1 MTALRG
7 LVLAFLMLSAAG
19 PAFAAPTVAAA
30 PRALDAL
37 IADYESWTLS
47 DDPFEAGRRG
57 DRDALA
63 RLPDPTPAAD
73 ARRRAAL
80 SGFRERLARIPAS
93 RLGPEAALNRDFLDW
108 TLSRR
113 LASLDFDEARMPFS
127 SDGGFDQTLGYVAG
141 GLPMRSEADARAWIA
156 RLRALPAYYDAHVA
170 NARRGAKAGFT
181 QPRPTVLQVLERARR
196 AADLSPE
203 ADPLLAPLAR
213 LPADLPQPLREAL
226 LADGRKALEEGVQP
240 ARRRF
245 VAFLETEYLPAAR
258 PELGAR
264 SLPGG
269 EAYYRWLAAD
279 HTTTALTPDQIH
291 QIGLD
296 EVARIRREMDGV
308 MAETGFKGDF
318 PAFLALLRSDPRFY
332 ARSREELLEKAS
344 RIAKRID
351 NELPAWFATL
361 PRLTYG
367 VRPVPADIEETY
379 TTGRYFGGSAARG
392 VSGGYMV
399 NTSRLDQRPLYE
411 LPALTLHEA
420 VPGHHLQIALAEE
433 AAGVPDFR
441 RNADVTAF
449 TEGWGLYAEKLGG
462 EMGIYR
468 DPWERFGRL
477 SYEMW
482 RACRLVA
489 DTGIHWKGW
498 SLGQARACFTDN
510 SALSPLNIE
519 VELARY
525 VSWPGQALAYK
536 VGEMRIVALRETAR
550 RELGDRF
557 DIRRFHDAVLLA
569 GPLPLDMLEARIKGW
584 IEAERRRD

>member
-1 MTALRG
+1 MAALRG
-7 LVLAFLMLSAAG
+7 LVLAFLFLAAAG
-19 PAFAAPTVAAA
+19 AAFAAPTAS
-30 PRALDAL
+30 RTLDAL
-37 IADYESWTLS
+37 IADYEAWTLS

-57 DRDALA
+57 DLDALS
-63 RLPDPTPAAD
+63 RLPDATPAAD

-80 SGFRERLARIPAS
+80 SGFRDRLARIPAS
-93 RLGPEAALNRDFLDW
+93 RLGPEATLNRDFLDW

-226 LADGRKALEEGVQP
+226 LADGRRALAEGVQP

-279 HTTTALTPDQIH
+279 HTTTALAPDQIH

-498 SLGQARACFTDN
+498 SLEQARACFTDN

-536 VGEMRIVALRETAR
+536 VGEMRIVALRESAR

-569 GPLPLDMLEARIKGW
+569 GPLPLDMLEARIKAW
-584 IEAERRRD
+584 TAAERRRD

>member
-1 MTALRG
+1 MAALRG
-7 LVLAFLMLSAAG
+7 LVLAFLFLAAAY
-19 PAFAAPTVAAA
+19 PAFAAPTAS
-30 PRALDAL
+30 RTLEAL
-37 IADYESWTLS
+37 ISDYEAWTLS

-80 SGFRERLARIPAS
+80 SGFRDRLLRIPAS
-93 RLGPEAALNRDFLDW
+93 RLGPAAALNRDFLDW

-181 QPRPTVLQVLERARR
+181 QPRPTVVQVLERARR

-226 LADGRKALEEGVQP
+226 LADGRRALAEGVQP

-245 VAFLETEYLPAAR
+245 VAFLESEYLPAAR
-258 PELGAR
+258 PELAAR

-291 QIGLD
+291 QVGLD

-361 PRLTYG
+361 PRLSYG
-367 VRPVPADIEETY
+367 VRPVPSDIEETY

-433 AAGVPDFR
+433 AAGVPEFR

-498 SLGQARACFTDN
+498 SLEEARACFTDN

-550 RELGDRF
+550 RELGERF

-569 GPLPLDMLEARIKGW
+569 GPLPLDMLEARLRDW
-584 IEAERRRD
+584 TRAEAARRP

>member
-1 MTALRG
+1 MPAFMKLAGLAAAL
-7 LVLAFLMLSAAG
+7 LVLATGARAETPALS
-19 PAFAAPTVAAA
+19 
-30 PRALDAL
+30 RL
-37 IADYESWTLS
+37 ISDYEAWSRA
-47 DDPFEAGRRG
+47 DDPFEAGRDG
-57 DRDALA
+57 DREALG
-63 RLPDPTPAAD
+63 RLPDPSPAAE

-80 SGFRERLARIPAS
+80 SGFRDRLKALPATLPDAED
-93 RLGPEAALNRDFLDW
+93 RLNRDFLGW
-108 TLSRR
+108 TLDRR
-113 LASLDFDEARMPFS
+113 IASIDFDESRMPFN
-127 SDGGFDQTLGYVAG
+127 SDGGFDQTLSYVAG
-141 GLPMRSEADARAWIA
+141 GTPMRTAADARAWIA
-156 RLRALPAYYDAHVA
+156 RLRAAPAYYDAQIA
-170 NARRGAKAGFT
+170 NARRGVSSGFT
-181 QPRPTVLQVLERARR
+181 QPRTTVEQVLARAR
-196 AADLSPE
+196 AAASVPVDQ
-203 ADPLLAPLAR
+203 DPLLAPLSR
-213 LPADLPQPLREAL
+213 LPASLPGAERAALKSEAE
-226 LADGRKALEEGVQP
+226 AAIRDGLQP

-245 VAFLETEYLPAAR
+245 VTFLEAEYLPAAR
-258 PELGAR
+258 PSLAAR

-269 EAYYRWLAAD
+269 EAYYRWLVAD
-279 HTTTALTPDQIH
+279 HTTTRLTPDQIH

-318 PAFLALLRSDPRFY
+318 PAFLAMLRSDPRFY
-332 ARSREELLEKAS
+332 ATSREDLMEKAS

-351 NELPAWFATL
+351 NELPGWFATL

-392 VSGGYMV
+392 VAGGYMV
-399 NTSRLDQRPLYE
+399 NTSHLDQRPLYE

-433 AAGVPDFR
+433 APGVPRFR
-441 RNADVTAF
+441 RGADVTAF

-498 SLGQARACFTDN
+498 SLEQARACFTEN
-510 SALSPLNIE
+510 SALAPLNIE

-536 VGEMRIVALRETAR
+536 VGERRIVALREAAR
-550 RELGDRF
+550 QRLGDRF
-557 DIRRFHDAVLLA
+557 DIRQFHNAVLLA
-569 GPLPLDMLEARIKGW
+569 GPLPLDMLEARIQAW
-584 IEAERRRD
+584 TEAEARRPR

>member
-1 MTALRG
+1 MVWLRG
-7 LVLAFLMLSAAG
+7 LGCAALLFLALSAA
-19 PAFAAPTVAAA
+19 PAVAAS
-30 PRALDAL
+30 PALTAL
-37 IADYESWTLS
+37 VADYEAWALS

-57 DRDALA
+57 DADALS
-63 RLPDPTPAAD
+63 RLPDPSPAAD

-80 SGFRERLARIPAS
+80 TGFRDRLAGLPAS
-93 RLGPEAALNRDFLDW
+93 LTGEDALNRDFLGW

-127 SDGGFDQTLGYVAG
+127 SDGGFDQTLGYVAA
-141 GLPMRSEADARAWIA
+141 GLPMRSAGDARAWIA
-156 RLRALPAYYDAHVA
+156 RLKALPAYYDAHIA
-170 NARRGAKAGFT
+170 SARRGARSGFT
-181 QPRPTVLQVLERARR
+181 QPRPTALQVLERAR
-196 AADLSPE
+196 AAAALEPDE
-203 ADPLLAPLAR
+203 DPLLAPLRR
-213 LPADLPQPLREAL
+213 LPADLAGTDRNAL
-226 LADGRKALEEGVQP
+226 LDEARNVLRDRVRP
-240 ARRRF
+240 ARARF
-245 VAFLETEYLPAAR
+245 VAFLETDYLPAAR
-258 PELGAR
+258 PNLAAR

-269 EAYYRWLAAD
+269 EAYYSWLVAD

-291 QIGLD
+291 QIGVD

-318 PAFLALLRSDPRFY
+318 PAFLAMLRSDPRFY

-351 NELPAWFATL
+351 DELPAWFATL

-392 VSGGYMV
+392 VAGGYMV

-433 AAGVPDFR
+433 AQSVPDFR
-441 RNADVTAF
+441 RNADITAY
-449 TEGWGLYAEKLGG
+449 TEGWALYAERLGG

-498 SLGQARACFTDN
+498 SLEEARTCFAEK

-536 VGEMRIVALRETAR
+536 IGEMRIVSLREAAE

-569 GPLPLDMLEARIKGW
+569 GPLPLDMLEARLVGW
-584 IEAERRRD
+584 IAAERQRNSTRP

>member
-1 MTALRG
+1 MAALRG
-7 LVLAFLMLSAAG
+7 LVLAFLFLAAAG
-19 PAFAAPTVAAA
+19 AAFAAPTAS
-30 PRALDAL
+30 RTLDAL
-37 IADYESWTLS
+37 IADYEAWTLS

-57 DRDALA
+57 DLDALA
-63 RLPDPTPAAD
+63 RLPDATPAAD

-80 SGFRERLARIPAS
+80 SGFRDRLARIPAS
-93 RLGPEAALNRDFLDW
+93 RLGPEATLNRDFLDW

-213 LPADLPQPLREAL
+213 LPGDLPQPLREAL
-226 LADGRKALEEGVQP
+226 LADGRRALAEGVQP

-245 VAFLETEYLPAAR
+245 VTFLETEYLPAAR
-258 PELGAR
+258 PELGAQ

-279 HTTTALTPDQIH
+279 HTTTALAPDQIH

-308 MAETGFKGDF
+308 MAETDFKGDL

-498 SLGQARACFTDN
+498 SLEQARACFTDN

-569 GPLPLDMLEARIKGW
+569 GPLPLDMLEARIKAW

>member
-1 MTALRG
+1 MAALRG
-7 LVLAFLMLSAAG
+7 LVLAFLFLAAAG
-19 PAFAAPTVAAA
+19 AAFAAPTAS
-30 PRALDAL
+30 RTLDAL
-37 IADYESWTLS
+37 IADYEAWTLS

-57 DRDALA
+57 DLDALA
-63 RLPDPTPAAD
+63 RLPDATPAAD

-80 SGFRERLARIPAS
+80 SGFRDRLARIPAS
-93 RLGPEAALNRDFLDW
+93 RLGPEATLNRDFLDW

-226 LADGRKALEEGVQP
+226 LADGRRALAEGVQP

-269 EAYYRWLAAD
+269 EAYYRWLAGD
-279 HTTTALTPDQIH
+279 HTTTALAPDQIH

-498 SLGQARACFTDN
+498 SLEQARACFTDN
-510 SALSPLNIE
+510 SALSLVNIE

-536 VGEMRIVALRETAR
+536 VGEMRIVALRESAR

-569 GPLPLDMLEARIKGW
+569 GPLPLDMLEARIKAW
-584 IEAERRRD
+584 TAAERRRD

>member
-1 MTALRG
+1 MVWLRG
-7 LVLAFLMLSAAG
+7 LGCAALLFLALAAR
-19 PAFAAPTVAAA
+19 PAAA
-30 PRALDAL
+30 ASPALDAL
-37 IADYESWTLS
+37 VADYEAWAVG

-57 DRDALA
+57 DADALS
-63 RLPDPTPAAD
+63 RLPDPSPAAD
-73 ARRRAAL
+73 ARRRTALTGFRDRLAAL
-80 SGFRERLARIPAS
+80 PAGLA
-93 RLGPEAALNRDFLDW
+93 GEDALNRDFLGW

-141 GLPMRSEADARAWIA
+141 GLPMRSEAEARSWIA
-156 RLRALPAYYDAHVA
+156 RLKALPAYYDAHIA
-170 NARRGAKAGFT
+170 NARRGARTGFT
-181 QPRPTVLQVLERARR
+181 QPRPTVLQVLERARQ
-196 AADLSPE
+196 AAALEPG
-203 ADPLLAPLAR
+203 ADPLLSPLAR
-213 LPADLPQPLREAL
+213 LPADMPAQTRDALRQEAETVL
-226 LADGRKALEEGVQP
+226 RDEVRP
-240 ARRRF
+240 ARARF
-245 VAFLETEYLPAAR
+245 VTFLETEYLPAAR
-258 PELGAR
+258 RSLSAR

-269 EAYYRWLAAD
+269 EAYYRWLVAD
-279 HTTTALTPDQIH
+279 HTTTGLSPDQIH
-291 QIGLD
+291 QVGLE
-296 EVARIRREMDGV
+296 EVARIRREMDSV

-332 ARSREELLEKAS
+332 AASREELLEKAS

-351 NELPAWFATL
+351 NELPGWFATL

-367 VRPVPADIEETY
+367 VRPVPAEIEATY
-379 TTGRYFGGSAARG
+379 TTGRYFSGSAARG
-392 VSGGYMV
+392 VAGGYMV

-441 RNADVTAF
+441 RTADVTAF

-498 SLGQARACFTDN
+498 SLEQARACFTQN

-536 VGEMRIVALRETAR
+536 IGEMRIVALREAAR
-550 RELGDRF
+550 RELGERF

-569 GPLPLDMLEARIKGW
+569 GPLPLDMLEARIRDW
-584 IEAERRRD
+584 TRTEAARRP

>member
-1 MTALRG
+1 MNRLRAW
-7 LVLAFLMLSAAG
+7 VLALVFLVT
-19 PAFAAPTVAAA
+19 AAPAAA
-30 PRALDAL
+30 LPALDAL
-37 IADYESWTLS
+37 ITDYEAWSLA

-57 DRDALA
+57 DIEALA
-63 RLPDPTPAAD
+63 RLPDPTPTAD
-73 ARRRAAL
+73 QQRRASL
-80 SGFRERLARIPAS
+80 SGFQSRLSQLPAS
-93 RLGPEAALNRDFLDW
+93 GLSEEDALNRDFLRW

-127 SDGGFDQTLGYVAG
+127 SDGGFDQTLGYVAV
-141 GLPMRSEADARAWIA
+141 GLPMRTEADARAWIS
-156 RLRALPAYYDAHVA
+156 RLKALPGYYDAHIE
-170 NARRGAKAGFT
+170 NARRGVKAGFT
-181 QPRPTVLQVLERARR
+181 QPRPTTLQVLERARR
-196 AADLSPE
+196 AADLAPDG
-203 ADPLLAPLAR
+203 DPLLAPLTR
-213 LPADLPQPLREAL
+213 LPAEVPAPL
-226 LADGRKALEEGVQP
+226 RKALLDEGRRALEEDIRP

-245 VAFLETEYLPAAR
+245 VAFLDKEYLPAAR
-258 PELGAR
+258 PALAAR

-279 HTTTALTPDQIH
+279 YTTTALTPDQIH
-291 QIGLD
+291 QIGVD

-318 PAFLALLRSDPRFY
+318 PAFLAMLRSDPRFY

-351 NELPAWFATL
+351 DELPAWFATL

-367 VRPVPADIEETY
+367 VRPVPAEIEETY

-399 NTSRLDQRPLYE
+399 NTSHLDQRPLYE

-433 AAGVPDFR
+433 VAGVPEFR

-498 SLGQARACFTDN
+498 SVDQARACFTEN

-536 VGEMRIVALRETAR
+536 VGEMRIVALREAAQ
-550 RELGDRF
+550 RELGERF

-569 GPLPLDMLEARIKGW
+569 GPMPLDMLEARIRTW
-584 IEAERRRD
+584 VSAEGPRRRQGPS

>member
-1 MTALRG
+1 MVWLRG
-7 LVLAFLMLSAAG
+7 LGCAALLFLALSAA
-19 PAFAAPTVAAA
+19 PATAAA
-30 PRALDAL
+30 SPALDAL
-37 IADYESWTLS
+37 VADYEAWALG

-57 DRDALA
+57 DADALS
-63 RLPDPTPAAD
+63 RLPDPSPAAD

-80 SGFRERLARIPAS
+80 TGFRDRLAGLPAG
-93 RLGPEAALNRDFLDW
+93 LTGEDALNRNFLRW

-141 GLPMRSEADARAWIA
+141 GLPMRSAGDARAWIA
-156 RLRALPAYYDAHVA
+156 RLKALPAYYDAHIA
-170 NARRGAKAGFT
+170 NARRGARSGFT
-181 QPRPTVLQVLERARR
+181 QPHPTTLQVLERAR
-196 AADLSPE
+196 AAAALKPDE
-203 ADPLLAPLAR
+203 DPLLAPLMK
-213 LPADLPQPLREAL
+213 LPAGLPETDRNAL
-226 LADGRKALEEGVQP
+226 LEEARGVLRDQVRP
-240 ARRRF
+240 ARARF
-245 VAFLETEYLPAAR
+245 ITFLETEYLPAAR
-258 PELGAR
+258 PSLAAR
-264 SLPGG
+264 SLPNG
-269 EAYYRWLAAD
+269 EAYYRWLVAD
-279 HTTTALTPDQIH
+279 HTTTNLTPDQIH
-291 QIGLD
+291 QVGLD
-296 EVARIRREMDGV
+296 EVARIRREMEAV

-318 PAFLALLRSDPRFY
+318 AAFLAMLRSDPRFY
-332 ARSREELLEKAS
+332 AASREELLEKAS

-367 VRPVPADIEETY
+367 VRPVPAEIEATY

-392 VSGGYMV
+392 VAGGYMV

-433 AAGVPDFR
+433 AQSVPDFR
-441 RNADVTAF
+441 RNADVTAY

-462 EMGIYR
+462 
-468 DPWERFGRL
+468 
-477 SYEMW
+477 
-482 RACRLVA
+482 
-489 DTGIHWKGW
+489 DTGIHWKSW
-498 SLGQARACFTDN
+498 SLDQARTCFAQN

-536 VGEMRIVALRETAR
+536 IGEMRIVALREAAR
-550 RELGDRF
+550 RELGERF

-569 GPLPLDMLEARIKGW
+569 GPLPLDMLEARIRDW
-584 IEAERRRD
+584 TEAERRGN

>member
-1 MTALRG
+1 MQRIGGMAFAL
-7 LVLAFLMLSAAG
+7 LVLVM
-19 PAFAAPTVAAA
+19 AAPAIAA
-30 PRALDAL
+30 PALDAL
-37 IADYESWTLS
+37 IADYEAWSLK

-57 DRDALA
+57 DRDALS

-73 ARRRAAL
+73 ARRRTAL
-80 SGFRERLARIPAS
+80 SGFRDRLS
-93 RLGPEAALNRDFLDW
+93 RLPARGLTPEEALNRDFLDW

-113 LASLDFDEARMPFS
+113 IASLDFDEARMPFS

-156 RLRALPAYYDAHVA
+156 RLKAVPAWYDAQVG
-170 NARRGAKAGFT
+170 NARRGVTSGFT

-196 AADLSPE
+196 AADLAPD
-203 ADPLLAPLAR
+203 ADPLLSPLTR
-213 LPADLPQPLREAL
+213 LPASLPAAQRQALIEEGRAALR
-226 LADGRKALEEGVQP
+226 DGVQP

-245 VAFLETEYLPAAR
+245 VAFLESEYLPAAR
-258 PELGAR
+258 PALAAR

-269 EAYYRWLAAD
+269 EAYYRWLVAD
-279 HTTTALTPDQIH
+279 HTTTSLTPDQIH

-318 PAFLALLRSDPRFY
+318 PAFLAMLRSDPRFY

-351 NELPAWFATL
+351 NDLPAWFATL

-367 VRPVPADIEETY
+367 VRPVPAEIEETY

-399 NTSRLDQRPLYE
+399 NTSHLDQRPLYE

-433 AAGVPDFR
+433 AASVPDFR

-498 SLGQARACFTDN
+498 SLEQARACFTDN
-510 SALSPLNIE
+510 SALAPLNID

-536 VGEMRIVALRETAR
+536 IGEMRIVALREAAR

-569 GPLPLDMLEARIKGW
+569 GPLPLDRLEARVRAW
-584 IEAERRRD
+584 TEAERRRD

>member
-1 MTALRG
+1 MAALRG
-7 LVLAFLMLSAAG
+7 LVLAFLFLAAAG
-19 PAFAAPTVAAA
+19 AAFAAPTAS
-30 PRALDAL
+30 RTLDAL
-37 IADYESWTLS
+37 IADYEAWTLS

-57 DRDALA
+57 DLDALS
-63 RLPDPTPAAD
+63 RLPDATPAAD

-80 SGFRERLARIPAS
+80 SGFRDRLARIPAS
-93 RLGPEAALNRDFLDW
+93 RLGPEATLNRDFLDW

-226 LADGRKALEEGVQP
+226 LADGRRALAEGVQP

-269 EAYYRWLAAD
+269 EAYYRWLAGD
-279 HTTTALTPDQIH
+279 HTTTALAPDQIH

-462 EMGIYR
+462 EIGIYR

-498 SLGQARACFTDN
+498 SLEQARACFTDN

-569 GPLPLDMLEARIKGW
+569 GPLPLDMLEARIKAW
-584 IEAERRRD
+584 TAAERRRD

>member
-1 MTALRG
+1 MVWLRG
-7 LVLAFLMLSAAG
+7 LGCAALLFLALSAA
-19 PAFAAPTVAAA
+19 PAVAT
-30 PRALDAL
+30 PALDAL
-37 IADYESWTLS
+37 VADYEAWALGE
-47 DDPFEAGRRG
+47 DPFEAGRRG
-57 DRDALA
+57 DPEALS
-63 RLPDPTPAAD
+63 RLPDPGPVAD

-80 SGFRERLARIPAS
+80 TGFRDRLASLPGGLS
-93 RLGPEAALNRDFLDW
+93 GEDALNRDFLDW

-141 GLPMRSEADARAWIA
+141 GLPMRSAGDARAWIA
-156 RLRALPAYYDAHVA
+156 RLKALPTYYDAHIA
-170 NARRGAKAGFT
+170 NARRGARSGFT
-181 QPRPTVLQVLERARR
+181 QPRTTTLQVLERAR
-196 AADLSPE
+196 AAAAVKPDE
-203 ADPLLAPLAR
+203 DPFLAPLRR
-213 LPADLPQPLREAL
+213 LPADLPGTDRNAL
-226 LADGRKALEEGVQP
+226 LEEARDVLRDQVRP
-240 ARRRF
+240 ARTRF
-245 VAFLETEYLPAAR
+245 VTFLETEYLPAAR
-258 PELGAR
+258 TSLAAR
-264 SLPGG
+264 SLPNG
-269 EAYYRWLAAD
+269 EAWYRWLVAD
-279 HTTTALTPDQIH
+279 HTTTALAPDQIH

-296 EVARIRREMDGV
+296 EVTRIRREMEAV

-332 ARSREELLEKAS
+332 ATSREALLEKAS

-433 AAGVPDFR
+433 APGIPDFR

-449 TEGWGLYAEKLGG
+449 TEGWGLYAEKLGE

-477 SYEMW
+477 SYEMG

-498 SLGQARACFTDN
+498 SLDQARTCFTQN

-536 VGEMRIVALRETAR
+536 IGEMRIVALREAAR
-550 RELGDRF
+550 RELGERF

-569 GPLPLDMLEARIKGW
+569 GPLPLDMLEARIGDW
-584 IEAERRRD
+584 TETERRRN

>member
-1 MTALRG
+1 MAALRG
-7 LVLAFLMLSAAG
+7 LVLAFLFLAAAY
-19 PAFAAPTVAAA
+19 PAFAAPTAS
-30 PRALDAL
+30 RTLEAL
-37 IADYESWTLS
+37 ISDYEAWTLS

-80 SGFRERLARIPAS
+80 SGFRDRLLRIPAS

-181 QPRPTVLQVLERARR
+181 QPRPTVVQVLERARR

-226 LADGRKALEEGVQP
+226 LADGRRALAEGVQP

-245 VAFLETEYLPAAR
+245 VAFLESEYLPAAR
-258 PELGAR
+258 PELAAR

-498 SLGQARACFTDN
+498 SLEQARACFTDN

-550 RELGDRF
+550 RELGERF

-569 GPLPLDMLEARIKGW
+569 GPLPLDMLEARLRDW
-584 IEAERRRD
+584 TRAEAARRP

>member
-1 MTALRG
+1 MMSLRG
-7 LVLAFLMLSAAG
+7 LASAGLVWLALAAG
-19 PAFAAPTVAAA
+19 PAVAAS
-30 PRALDAL
+30 PALDAL
-37 IADYESWTLS
+37 VADYQAWSLG

-57 DRDALA
+57 DQEALS
-63 RLPDPTPAAD
+63 RLPDPGPAAD

-80 SGFRERLARIPAS
+80 SAFRDRLS
-93 RLGPEAALNRDFLDW
+93 RLPAAGMSGEDALNRDFLDW

-156 RLRALPAYYDAHVA
+156 RLKALPGYYDAHIA
-170 NARRGAKAGFT
+170 NARRGVKSGFT
-181 QPRPTVLQVLERARR
+181 QPRPTTLQVLERAR
-196 AADLSPE
+196 AAAAVNPDD
-203 ADPLLAPLAR
+203 DPLLAPLRR
-213 LPADLPQPLREAL
+213 LPADLPGPNRTAL
-226 LADGRKALEEGVQP
+226 LDEARGVLRDHVRP
-240 ARRRF
+240 ARARF

-258 PELGAR
+258 QSLAAR
-264 SLPGG
+264 SLPNG
-269 EAYYRWLAAD
+269 EAWYRWLVAD

-291 QIGLD
+291 QVGLD
-296 EVARIRREMDGV
+296 EVARIRREMEAV
-308 MAETGFKGDF
+308 MAETGFQGDF

-332 ARSREELLEKAS
+332 ATSREELLEKAS

-367 VRPVPADIEETY
+367 VRPVPADIEATY

-433 AAGVPDFR
+433 APGVPEFR

-498 SLGQARACFTDN
+498 SVDQARACFTQN

-536 VGEMRIVALRETAR
+536 IGEMRIVALRETAR

-569 GPLPLDMLEARIKGW
+569 GPLPLDRLETRIRDW
-584 IEAERRRD
+584 TEAERRRN

>member
-1 MTALRG
+1 MAALRG
-7 LVLAFLMLSAAG
+7 LVLAFLFLAAAY
-19 PAFAAPTVAAA
+19 PAFAAPTAS
-30 PRALDAL
+30 RTLEAL
-37 IADYESWTLS
+37 ISDYEAWTLS

-80 SGFRERLARIPAS
+80 SGFRDRLLRIPAS

-181 QPRPTVLQVLERARR
+181 QPRPTVVQVLERARR

-226 LADGRKALEEGVQP
+226 LADGRRALAEGVQP

-245 VAFLETEYLPAAR
+245 VAFLESEYLPAAR
-258 PELGAR
+258 PELAAR

-291 QIGLD
+291 QVGLD

-361 PRLTYG
+361 PRLSYG
-367 VRPVPADIEETY
+367 VRPVPSDIEETY

-433 AAGVPDFR
+433 AAGVPEFR

-498 SLGQARACFTDN
+498 SLEEARACFTDN

-550 RELGDRF
+550 RELGERF

-569 GPLPLDMLEARIKGW
+569 GPLPLDMLEARLRDW
-584 IEAERRRD
+584 TRAEAARRP